1 MNIKYDVLFV
11 CMWCV
16 IIVPYCV
23 YTILC
28 CSCSIKKLIKLCI
41 AYIIK
46 YISKFGSKNVII
58 YSPHVMMLLSV
69 CCLQIECT
77 DSNKLVTG
85 WQPIAPTY
93 YTFRYRTHGLY
104 PITCYSRIAIVSK
117 LRSINELSTVTTIYR
132 YSLCIGLVSSIETCP
147 RGILGLQGSL
157 VLRSLNRS
165 LRIYTWF
172 RISQLDWVF
181 IQSDG
186 KSNRLVDNVFV
197 SPDKLNTLCAN
208 GYIIYYIHYLIDLG
222 RGNVVAL
229 VGLAMD
235 VYIVLY
241 KKKSKISEQF
251 KKKYFLVA
259 HVLLVYGR
267 DYEVA
272 YRGASSIMF
281 CNS

>member
-1 MNIKYDVLFV
+1 
-11 CMWCV
+11 
-16 IIVPYCV
+16 
-23 YTILC
+23 
-28 CSCSIKKLIKLCI
+28 
-41 AYIIK
+41 
-46 YISKFGSKNVII
+46 
-58 YSPHVMMLLSV
+58 MLLSV

-77 DSNKLVTG
+77 DSNNPSVTG

-93 YTFRYRTHGLY
+93 YTFRYRTHSLY

-181 IQSDG
+181 IQSDR
-186 KSNRLVDNVFV
+186 KSNRRVDNVFV
-197 SPDKLNTLCAN
+197 SPDKHNALCAN

-241 KKKSKISEQF
+241 KKKSKIFEQF

-281 CNS
+281 CSS